1 MKAAWLSI
9 TSPKERKATMS
20 EDKTAETKDSRSFEE
35 RVFARFD
42 VVEGRLSNVEI
53 RIGKLEDRQYD
64 TKPIW
69 EQALAAIAETN
80 QQMREGFAETNQRI
94 AETNQRIQGALE
106 GIAETNQR
114 MREEFAETN
123 QRMREEFAETNQR
136 IAETN
141 QRMREGFAETNQRI
155 AETNQQMREGF
166 NEIRDQL
173 GVIVARLDA
182 MDEKFKG
189 IDERFNS
196 LDTDLD
202 NNFRGVERKID
213 VLNRNILELRADQ
226 RYVDSRLEKIE
237 SQAKPS

>member
-1 MKAAWLSI
+1 
-9 TSPKERKATMS
+9 MS

-123 QRMREEFAETNQR
+123 QR
-136 IAETN
+136 
-141 QRMREGFAETNQRI
+141 I
-155 AETNQQMREGF
+155 AETNQQIREGF

-196 LDTDLD
+196 LDKDLD

>member
-1 MKAAWLSI
+1 
-9 TSPKERKATMS
+9 MS

-69 EQALAAIAETN
+69 EQALAAIAENNQRIREAFDEIAKTN
-80 QQMREGFAETNQRI
+80 QLMREGFD
-94 AETNQRIQGALE
+94 
-106 GIAETNQR
+106 
-114 MREEFAETN
+114 
-123 QRMREEFAETNQR
+123 
-136 IAETN
+136 
-141 QRMREGFAETNQRI
+141 
-155 AETNQQMREGF
+155 
-166 NEIRDQL
+166 EIRAQL

-189 IDERFNS
+189 IDERFDS
-196 LDTDLD
+196 LDKDLD

>member
-1 MKAAWLSI
+1 CEKGLPRLI
-9 TSPKERKATMS
+9 S
-20 EDKTAETKDSRSFEE
+20 ELLRPISEFRARSKGLL
-35 RVFARFD
+35 R
-42 VVEGRLSNVEI
+42 
-53 RIGKLEDRQYD
+53 
-64 TKPIW
+64 PIS
-69 EQALAAIAETN
+69 ECEKS
-80 QQMREGFAETNQRI
+80 FAET
-94 AETNQRIQGALE
+94 T
-106 GIAETNQR
+106 
-114 MREEFAETN
+114 
-123 QRMREEFAETNQR
+123 
-136 IAETN
+136 

-155 AETNQQMREGF
+155 DETNQRMREGF

-182 MDEKFKG
+182 MDDKFKG

-196 LDTDLD
+196 LDKDLD

>member
-1 MKAAWLSI
+1 
-9 TSPKERKATMS
+9 MS

-123 QRMREEFAETNQR
+123 QR

-182 MDEKFKG
+182 MDDKFKG

-196 LDTDLD
+196 LDKDLD